1 MEYEMSSHNPRGQR
15 ASYIDSYTDPHPHPD
30 SESLPTHPHN
40 APPIHTS
47 AESAETMTN
56 TNANTSTHL
65 PVQQPVP
72 PMTPQEKE
80 EKDDYHYDDEEIQRD
95 AANETVA
102 MMIHIALGFFMFLF
116 FGALVACILIVSNYG
131 FLTFIL
137 VSTILFAALTI
148 GYFISKMMDE
158 DKVLKPVR
166 RKIRR
171 MHALATAV
179 VVQELRDFHMD
190 LNEHLMLTNGG
201 DDEDVADDYGR
212 MDDNGEVHAH
222 QGKTQAKKKKRRGPR
237 SKVFGFLVK
246 PFLKKK
252 NGEKFSF
259 KKRKDALSV
268 KQSDDGHSVV

>member
-1 MEYEMSSHNPRGQR
+1 
-15 ASYIDSYTDPHPHPD
+15 
-30 SESLPTHPHN
+30 
-40 APPIHTS
+40 
-47 AESAETMTN
+47 
-56 TNANTSTHL
+56 
-65 PVQQPVP
+65 
-72 PMTPQEKE
+72 
-80 EKDDYHYDDEEIQRD
+80 
-95 AANETVA
+95 
-102 MMIHIALGFFMFLF
+102 MFLF
-116 FGALVACILIVSNYG
+116 FGALVACILIVSTYG

-137 VSTILFAALTI
+137 VSIILFAALSI

-179 VVQELRDFHMD
+179 VVQELRDFQMD
-190 LNEHLMLTNGG
+190 WNEHLMLTNGG
-201 DDEDVADDYGR
+201 GDEDGADDYGR

-222 QGKTQAKKKKRRGPR
+222 AGKTQQAKKKKRRGPR

-259 KKRKDALSV
+259 KKRKDALNV
-268 KQSDDGHSVV
+268 KQNDDGHSVV